1 MKQDNECDE
10 FGIVNC
16 HSKKTISKT
25 EKPVFVGGGQT
36 LKRLTSEQLWFLR
49 YAKDFTLSCLEVTDS
64 LEIVSATLCTNMS
77 WHGFIKAV
85 KTIINF

>member
-1 MKQDNECDE
+1 MKQDDEYDE
-10 FGIVNC
+10 FGIINC

-25 EKPVFVGGGQT
+25 EKPAFVGGGQT
-36 LKRLTSEQLWFLR
+36 LKRLTSEHLWFLP
-49 YAKDFTLSCLEVTDS
+49 YAKDFMLSCLEVTDS
-64 LEIVSATLCTNMS
+64 LEIVCATLCTNMS